1 MKFKLGTFF
10 MYLGAI
16 PFTFLAMLK
25 PYFVAQVG
33 IEVFRLLI
41 AITALFFAI
50 GLDCIMA
57 SSADRR
63 RSDK

>member
-16 PFTFLAMLK
+16 PFTILAILK

-50 GLDCIMA
+50 GNIA
-57 SSADRR
+57 
-63 RSDK
+63 